1 MTEIEK
7 KVRQALK
14 TVPAAPAAVVPASAR
29 YLDLAENIVR
39 RAIKWQ
45 DAQGRIIDPYARKET
60 NAATAR
66 FTGALGLQILQN
78 RCADLLEPCVRSLDC
93 VLDDLFYQKTNWG
106 EFIVKEACM
115 AFWALQD
122 KVAKKHAA
130 KWKRYLSAYDP
141 ELAYARTFTNV
152 PADQL
157 QNFCTF
163 AIAGEVIKQ
172 KLGLTSDS
180 AFIER
185 YVKQQLA
192 GFDENGMYKDPAS
205 PLIYDMVS
213 RMNFSLAL
221 WAGYHGNYFEDIDE
235 KLRLGALAQLL
246 YQSPAGECPYGG
258 RSNQQNFGE
267 AAFALICEFEASR
280 WEKNNDQLLSGAFK
294 RAAALAVDSLEKY
307 LSGDSIYSSKN
318 FFPPELQHGRPGGY
332 GFYGVYTLLIAGQFG
347 FAKLLADNSIRQG
360 PVCPAE
366 SGAYV
371 FISGDSFHKIFAG
384 CSGVQVEIDR
394 NADFDYDATGLGRMH
409 FIGCPPALAL
419 STPITATPKYL
430 TSVPPAPVNIALGP
444 GWDGLWLAGLNKN
457 RKLSSK
463 CDILKESRDCVE
475 FKLSYR
481 CDSGAVS
488 ETYRISAD
496 GVTVSVIQEE
506 GKPVSFRVPLLETD
520 GRDRSEIEMLH
531 DGFKVSWGDFVYLAR
546 STGGPAKVDIE
557 KFSVPNGNGIY
568 RTGNLHSRDNHIEI
582 KFSTMKKNMRIE
594 YEKNANIKDSSRRP
608 WPDRLAVSSS
618 PDR

>member
-1 MTEIEK
+1 MTEIEEK
-7 KVRQALK
+7 ARRALK
-14 TVPAAPAAVVPASAR
+14 TVPAAPTAIVPASVR

-39 RAIKWQ
+39 RALKWQ
-45 DAQGRIIDPYARKET
+45 NAQGRIIDPYAQKET

-78 RCADLLEPCVRSLDC
+78 RCADLLEPCMRSLDC
-93 VLDDLFYQKTNWG
+93 VLDDLFYQRTNWG

-115 AFWALQD
+115 AFWALRD
-122 KVAKKHAA
+122 KAAKKRVARWEH
-130 KWKRYLSAYDP
+130 YLSAYDP
-141 ELAYARTFTNV
+141 EQAYARTFTNV
-152 PADQL
+152 APDQL

-172 KLGLTSDS
+172 KLGLTSDPV
-180 AFIER
+180 FIER
-185 YVKQQLA
+185 YFEQQLTC
-192 GFDENGMYKDPAS
+192 FDENGMYKDPNS
-205 PLIYDMVS
+205 PVIYDMVS

-221 WAGYHGNYFEDIDE
+221 WAGYHGKYFKDINE

-267 AAFALICEFEASR
+267 ATFALICEFEASR

-294 RAAALAVDSLEKY
+294 RAAALAVNSLERY

-332 GFYGVYTLLIAGQFG
+332 GFYGVYTLLIAGQLG
-347 FAKLLADNSIRQG
+347 FAALLADCDIRPG

-366 SGAYV
+366 NGAYV
-371 FISGDSFHKIFAG
+371 FITGDGFHKIFAG
-384 CSGVQVEIDR
+384 CRGVQVEIDR

-409 FIGCPPALAL
+409 FIGCPPELAL
-419 STPITATPKYL
+419 SCPITATPKYL
-430 TSVPPAPVNIALGP
+430 TSVPSAPVNIASGP
-444 GWDGLWLAGLNKN
+444 GWDNLWLAGLNKN
-457 RKLSSK
+457 QKLNSE
-463 CDILKESRDCVE
+463 CDILKETPDCVK

-496 GVTVSVIQEE
+496 DVSISVIQEE
-506 GKPVSFRVPLLETD
+506 GKPVSFRVPLLETS
-520 GRDRSEIEMLH
+520 GRERSEIEILH
-531 DGFKVSWGDFVYLAR
+531 DGFKVSLSDFVYLAR
-546 STGGPAKVDIE
+546 NTGSPAKIE
-557 KFSVPNGNGIY
+557 IEEFSSPNANGIY
-568 RTGNLHSRDNHIEI
+568 RTGNFHSRDNRIEI
-582 KFSTMKKNMRIE
+582 KFSVTRKNS
-594 YEKNANIKDSSRRP
+594 AD
-608 WPDRLAVSSS
+608 
-618 PDR
+618 